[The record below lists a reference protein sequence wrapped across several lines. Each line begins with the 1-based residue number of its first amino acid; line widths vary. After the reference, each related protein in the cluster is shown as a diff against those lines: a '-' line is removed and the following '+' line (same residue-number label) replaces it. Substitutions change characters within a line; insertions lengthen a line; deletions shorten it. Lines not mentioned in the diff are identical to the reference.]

1 MPRLDLR
8 VDCGVPGWIAD
19 DGSHVRLQDTATP
32 EGIAEHRRAIT
43 LLTLS
48 LAKLQWE
55 LDQAN
60 GADAQLRLVQPEAA

>member
-19 DGSHVRLQDTATP
+19 DGSHVTLQDIATP
-32 EGIAEHRRAIT
+32 EGIAEHGRAIT
-43 LLTLS
+43 LLALS

-55 LDQAN
+55 LDQAKRAAA
-60 GADAQLRLVQPEAA
+60 GLRLVPPEAA